1 MKFIAIRTGLF
12 IKKDESDPIILKF
25 TVHFFVKSWVP
36 KWKFLFITSK
46 VKIEKVKVQG
56 LEVKNGNKILVK
68 RIKVEIYLGLTKQEM
83 HLEVNLKI
91 I

>member
-46 VKIEKVKVQG
+46 VKIEKVKV
-56 LEVKNGNKILVK
+56 
-68 RIKVEIYLGLTKQEM
+68 
-83 HLEVNLKI
+83 
-91 I
+91 